1 MIKNED
7 IYKVDDDFL
16 EMLEEAQENN
26 TLPCA
31 EDTENCTKDEM
42 LEKIKK
48 ISYVIANKKIKLESL
63 KTLKKE
69 IQQQIDSVTNA
80 IDFLTD
86 LQKRNILAVYSD
98 DIQTAKKETKGFLNF
113 RKSASVNIPDEVEIA
128 LANGELKLEKIDTET
143 GEIID
148 ITNDYVTEKTERKIK
163 KAELS
168 KELKN
173 GTSISAIT
181 KDGET
186 KIDMVEKQSISIPK
200 III

>member
-42 LEKIKK
+42 LEKTKK

-86 LQKRNILAVYSD
+86 LQKRNILAVYGD
-98 DIQTAKKETKGFLNF
+98 DIQTAKKQTKGFLNF
-113 RKSASVNIPDEVEIA
+113 RKSASVNIPDEVEI
-128 LANGELKLEKIDTET
+128 NGDLKLEIIDEET
-143 GEIID
+143 GEIVD
-148 ITNDYVTEKTERKIK
+148 VTKDYITKKTEWKINKIK
-163 KAELS
+163 LS
-168 KELKN
+168 NDLKSGAN
-173 GTSISAIT
+173 ISAIT
-181 KDGET
+181 KDAEL
-186 KIDMVEKQSISIPK
+186 KIEMEEKQNISIPK

>member
-1 MIKNED
+1 MIKSEE
-7 IYKVDDDFL
+7 IYKVDDEFL

-26 TLPCA
+26 IIPSA
-31 EDTENCTKDEM
+31 EDCTKEEM
-42 LEKIKK
+42 LEKARK

-63 KTLKKE
+63 KSLKKE

-80 IDFLTD
+80 IEFLTD
-86 LQKRNILAVYSD
+86 LQKRNIFAVYGD

-113 RKSASVNIPDEVEIA
+113 RSSTSVNIPDAVEMA
-128 LANGELKLEKIDTET
+128 LANDELKLEKIDAET

-148 ITNDYVTEKTERKIK
+148 VTNDYVTEKTERKIN

-168 KELKN
+168 KVLKS
-173 GTSISAIT
+173 GASISAIT
-181 KDGET
+181 EDGEIEIELS
-186 KIDMVEKQSISIPK
+186 KKQSVSIPK

>member
-7 IYKVDDDFL
+7 IYKVDDEFV
-16 EMLEEAQENN
+16 EMLEEAQKNN

-42 LEKIKK
+42 LEKAKK

-86 LQKRNILAVYSD
+86 LQKRNILAVYGD

-128 LANGELKLEKIDTET
+128 LANGELKLEKIDAET

-148 ITNDYVTEKTERKIK
+148 VTNDYVTEKIERKIK
-163 KAELS
+163 KSELS

-186 KIDMVEKQSISIPK
+186 KIDMEEKQSISIPK
-200 III
+200 LII